1 MAAPSGVRG
10 ASAGWCAGWV
20 ARRSYRSRRGYAH
33 ERCSPMR
40 PGRRHAP
47 HATAASATHRS
58 RACCE
63 PAAPATRQD
72 AHPSPDAAQPSNT
85 HSPATPQSAS
95 TPGHDHPAASGTR
108 PTRGP
113 HTTTPQR
120 HTQTRPAASSRACGQ
135 HRSHTPAAWSE
146 PDEPYTTTAK
156 TAKTSPISLPTKIP
170 GAGNNTSHLRP
181 KGQTTLTHTA
191 NWHPLGQ
198 QFSAP
203 RPTTDRLSRR
213 PRLQLDDPS
222 RAPRSYDACVISPR
236 RGRVAPSCPATGNPR
251 PDSPR
256 FT

>member
-1 MAAPSGVRG
+1 LRAGRARNAARC
-10 ASAGWCAGWV
+10 ASI
-20 ARRSYRSRRGYAH
+20 ARRRATVKHPLARHTPVSVNTRSRPP
-33 ERCSPMR
+33 RCVRNP
-40 PGRRHAP
+40 
-47 HATAASATHRS
+47 T
-58 RACCE
+58 
-63 PAAPATRQD
+63 D
-72 AHPSPDAAQPSNT
+72 AWPSHNHT
-85 HSPATPQSAS
+85 S
-95 TPGHDHPAASGTR
+95 TPYPN
-108 PTRGP
+108 PTRRVFP
-113 HTTTPQR
+113 R
-120 HTQTRPAASSRACGQ
+120 VRSTQIN
-135 HRSHTPAAWSE
+135 TPAAWSE

-251 PDSPR
+251 PD
-256 FT
+256 